1 MNKLEEKAIET
12 VKSAYRNYFLDKD
25 TEFILEHSL
34 TNDDIPLYGIVKPDW
49 DGKYAIISEY
59 EKVQNISED
68 TCIVS
73 SRISLKDITKA
84 QVNEETLVN
93 GTFVCRLI
101 DDSIKFLN
109 IHLSRDNGITY
120 GGARAISN
128 DSDYKKAL
136 KSIFNVVFEYDSL
149 NNTFSYDPVKC
160 RDFFQIDTHFVSM
173 DQWFW
178 NMCTECVHAEDVELM
193 DIFRSNDIGKRIR
206 DGDLVVNRDIRIRNR
221 EKGFIWVKMIVV
233 FVPNMSCN
241 YVEKVFALFKNIDE
255 EKNRE
260 MDYIVE
266 STLDKMTGL
275 YNKSYIKQSIREFL
289 KTNPND
295 VYSFIIVDVD
305 NYRQINDIFGRIS
318 GNDILIKLA
327 KLIEDYTENND
338 VVGRIN
344 GDEFAIFAKFVNDP
358 EELKVKVSNFLDKIV
373 FEHCE
378 DGKSHMVKCS
388 AGVAISGSDVDSLE
402 ALYEKAEKNL
412 YEAKEMGR
420 HSFKIS

>member
-12 VKSAYRNYFLDKD
+12 VKSAYRNYFLNKD

-34 TNDDIPLYGIVKPDW
+34 THDDIPLYGIVKPDW
-49 DGKYAIISEY
+49 DGKYAIINEY

-93 GTFVCRLI
+93 GTFVCKLI
-101 DDSIKFLN
+101 NGDIKFLN

-136 KSIFNVVFEYDSL
+136 KNIFDVVFEYDSL

-160 RDFFQIDTHFVSM
+160 REFFQIDAHFVSM

-206 DGDLVVNRDIRIRNR
+206 DDNLVVNQDIRIRNR
-221 EKGFIWVKMIVV
+221 KKGFIWVRMIVV
-233 FVPNMSCN
+233 FIPNMSCN
-241 YVEKVFALFKNIDE
+241 YVEKVFVLFKSIDE

-260 MDYIVE
+260 MDFLVE

-275 YNKSYIKQSIREFL
+275 YNKSFIKQSIREFL

-295 VYSFIIVDVD
+295 VFSLIIVDVD
-305 NYRQINDIFGRIS
+305 NYRQINDIFGSSIVKNRMM
-318 GNDILIKLA
+318 KFV
-327 KLIEDYTENND
+327 KLIEDFNGKNEHRNRLLS
-338 VVGRIN
+338 VIN
-344 GDEFAIFAKFVNDP
+344 
-358 EELKVKVSNFLDKIV
+358 S
-373 FEHCE
+373 
-378 DGKSHMVKCS
+378 
-388 AGVAISGSDVDSLE
+388 
-402 ALYEKAEKNL
+402 
-412 YEAKEMGR
+412 
-420 HSFKIS
+420 